1 MSIEVEI
8 SKMAIDVVIAVL
20 GPLQAEEFWYG
31 VFVTLAFVSQI
42 RKIIGSVMGGFGQ
55 RLIDKATPDGPSDVE
70 KQAESESEKSSE
82 N

>member
-1 MSIEVEI
+1 
-8 SKMAIDVVIAVL
+8 
-20 GPLQAEEFWYG
+20 
-31 VFVTLAFVSQI
+31 
-42 RKIIGSVMGGFGQ
+42 MGGFGQ